1 MTPDHTTVYDN
12 PLPGPDFN
20 RQVYHFNDDVP
31 IWTQSEYEHRVRNE
45 ADILVALE
53 ALKQN
58 ILYLGQ
64 DVMTVKGETEGQ
76 IAKIIANDMK
86 ARENRQEIDNL
97 TIPVALAGLSGLQN
111 KCRECEYFIT

>member
-1 MTPDHTTVYDN
+1 
-12 PLPGPDFN
+12 
-20 RQVYHFNDDVP
+20 
-31 IWTQSEYEHRVRNE
+31 
-45 ADILVALE
+45 
-53 ALKQN
+53 
-58 ILYLGQ
+58 
-64 DVMTVKGETEGQ
+64 MTVKGETEGQ